1 MQAKMK
7 YLQNLDSKF
16 VDVEIM
22 QLHEKIQKS
31 YSTAPKKN
39 VELTNQKRA
48 RQTNNSDFIEPSVYE
63 CPMRYWT
70 SRNLII

>member
-7 YLQNLDSKF
+7 YLQNLDCKF

-22 QLHEKIQKS
+22 QFHEKIQKS
-31 YSTAPKKN
+31 YSAAPKKN
-39 VELTNQKRA
+39 VELANQKSA

-63 CPMRYWT
+63 GPMRYWT